1 MIIAARR
8 TKGGQITQ
16 STRLTRDLPRSG
28 RPAGSALPPGTTSVS
43 QTLRSPQPRNDPAV
57 TLPSA
62 PALPAGQWL
71 PEQQGHR
78 VWWAGGGAAT
88 GLPVLVVHGGPGG
101 QSRPEPARWFDGLP
115 VRWLML
121 DQRGCG
127 RSEPAGAT
135 AASGLPELLDDIER
149 LREALGLERWALA
162 GGSWGA
168 RVALAYA
175 ARHPARVDGL
185 MLRSPFLGTLA
196 ETRRYIAPWSNWL
209 GAAGRQGLGPEAAD
223 AVHSLYHGR
232 TESFIGDSGL
242 TRGACLAADAV
253 VLAWGAF
260 DDAQSAPGGVAASG
274 ARWSEPSAAPT
285 PAQRASW
292 AVHVQGALG
301 DWGERDGVPRGLVLP
316 RLAAGAPVE
325 LIWGEQDATCD
336 PASAR
341 ALAAAL
347 AESGLAVRSCGVAG
361 AGHRMGDPLLAPRL
375 RAVAQGWVASLLAQ
389 PDASSRQRSLR

>member
-1 MIIAARR
+1 M
-8 TKGGQITQ
+8 
-16 STRLTRDLPRSG
+16 
-28 RPAGSALPPGTTSVS
+28 TSVS
-43 QTLRSPQPRNDPAV
+43 QTLRPPQPRNDPAV
-57 TLPSA
+57 TLPPA

-78 VWWAGGGAAT
+78 VWWAEGGAAT

-135 AASGLPELLDDIER
+135 AASGLPGLLDDMER

-175 ARHPARVDGL
+175 ARHPARVNGL

-209 GAAGRQGLGPEAAD
+209 GAAGRQRLGPEAAE
-223 AVHSLYHGR
+223 AVHSLYHDR

-242 TRGACLAADAV
+242 TPSAFLAADAV
-253 VLAWGAF
+253 LLAWGAF
-260 DDAQSAPGGVAASG
+260 DDAQSAPGGVAAGG
-274 ARWSEPSAAPT
+274 ARWSEPSAALT

-292 AVHVQGALG
+292 AVHVQQALG
-301 DWGERDGVPRGLVLP
+301 GWGERDGVPRGLVLP

-325 LIWGEQDATCD
+325 LVWGEQDATCD

-341 ALAAAL
+341 GLAAAL
-347 AESGLAVRSCGVAG
+347 AGSGLAVRSSGVAG
-361 AGHRMGDPLLAPRL
+361 AGHRMGDPLLAPQL
-375 RAVAQGWVASLLAQ
+375 RAVAQRWVASLLAQ
-389 PDASSRQRSLR
+389 PGASSRQRSLR